1 MNNYVID
8 YVNENEFN
16 KKIKSLKKYNMLA
29 YKELIFNCMQEL
41 KKGNFLGEITSKNTK
56 DNIINYEYK
65 LPTDK
70 TFFKVY
76 GNIILHYSVYEKN
89 KIVMFNTITPEE
101 ILSEGHQKEL
111 STYKG
116 VVISKSHADRDKFKI
131 NLLDSINRSGFFNSN
146 VLITLGLIL
155 VTISIIIGIL
165 VLR

>member
-116 VVISKSHADRDKFKI
+116 VVISKSHAERDKFKI
-131 NLLDSINRSGFFNSN
+131 NLLDSINRNGFFNIKA
-146 VLITLGLIL
+146 L
-155 VTISIIIGIL
+155 IIIGTIITLTIL
-165 VLR
+165 FIIIL

>member
-8 YVNENEFN
+8 YINENEFN

-29 YKELIFNCMQEL
+29 YKELIFKCMSEL
-41 KKGNFLGEITSKNTK
+41 KKGNFLGEITSKNTQDK
-56 DNIINYEYK
+56 IINYEYK
-65 LPTDK
+65 LPTDN

-76 GNIILHYSVYEKN
+76 GNIILHYSVYEKD

-116 VVISKSHADRDKFKI
+116 VVISKSHAERDKFKI
-131 NLLDSINRSGFFNSN
+131 NLLDSINRNGFFNSS
-146 VLITLGLIL
+146 VLIITGFILISL
-155 VTISIIIGIL
+155 AIIISIFIL
-165 VLR
+165 I